1 MTSEN
6 SHLPK
11 FIATHCLSFATH
23 IFILFLMLNIQVFA
37 QEQKKGEISGIVRS
51 KDGNQ
56 TLSGVNVTIKNTVLG
71 TITDVDGR
79 YELKRLPEGKYI
91 LAFTLIGYLKKELSI
106 ELPPNKSEIAD
117 LILEPTTIQTE
128 PVVITASRREQ
139 SLQEAPASVSLI
151 HGEELSA
158 RNANTIDRVLQY
170 VPGVNITRGQVNVRG
185 STGYSYGIGT
195 RVLLLLD
202 GMPFLSGDTEEIIWE
217 SIPTVAIDRI
227 EVVKGAGSALYG
239 SSALGGVINVI
250 TKPVLEEPET
260 YVKAYGGTYS
270 TPAYSTWEWSD
281 NARTLSGLSA
291 SRLQKFG
298 DLSLGVGVSRTLDDG
313 FKRNDY
319 WKRWNGWSRVGY
331 TISPYQSVLVSFN
344 FMDQRRGN
352 FLYWKDLD
360 HALEPKDDQ
369 LGQGVHSVRWNLTAG
384 YNHFL
389 SNDLYYTVRMSWYR
403 SDWNDN
409 VPSINYPEGSSS
421 ISDNVLLE
429 TQVNYQMSDH
439 HYLTGGLLG
448 SFNRVDA
455 MKIFGTHNARGGAA
469 YIQDEIKLLSS
480 LSTTVGIRLDLQ
492 KMEDAATVNRVNPK
506 LGIVYNPFATLTI
519 RASAGS
525 GFRAP
530 SVAETFTNTDAGGL
544 TILPNPNLKPER
556 SWSYELGGTFIL
568 LPEIEINA
576 SGFVNDYQDLIE
588 AKFGSGGIKFQNIT
602 SARVS
607 GIEGAFGFFL
617 FDRIWNS
624 KISYTYIYPE
634 DRTKHDILKY
644 RPRKLFYIST
654 EIAPEPF
661 RLGIDYRY
669 LSRVEQ
675 IDEEFLGIVPDG
687 DQRVPISVVDLHAS
701 LNWQFAG
708 LPLITRMNINNLF
721 QYYYVDMIGNM
732 GSIRN
737 YVFTLE
743 SKF

>member
-1 MTSEN
+1 MRN
-6 SHLPK
+6 
-11 FIATHCLSFATH
+11 IY
-23 IFILFLMLNIQVFA
+23 FILFIIFGLNALGVGQT
-37 QEQKKGEISGIVRS
+37 QKRGEISGVVKS
-51 KDGNQ
+51 VDGNQ
-56 TLSGVNVTIKNTVLG
+56 LLPGVNVVLKQTVVG
-71 TITDVDGR
+71 TITNQSGEFTISRLTPGEYTVVFTLVGYKKSEVTVDLTEG
-79 YELKRLPEGKYI
+79 ELK
-91 LAFTLIGYLKKELSI
+91 SI
-106 ELPPNKSEIAD
+106 EV
-117 LILEPTTIQTE
+117 ILQSAPVQTE
-128 PVVITASRREQ
+128 PVIVTASRREQ

-151 HGEELSA
+151 HSEELSA

-185 STGYSYGIGT
+185 STGYSYGVGT

-217 SIPTVAIDRI
+217 SIPTIAIDRI

-250 TKPVLEEPET
+250 TKPVMEEPET
-260 YVKAYGGTYS
+260 YIKAYGGTYS

-298 DLSLGVGVSRTLDDG
+298 DLSVGVGVSRTLDDG

-331 TISPYQSVLVSFN
+331 TISPYQSISVSFN

-360 HALEPKDDQ
+360 YALEPKDDQ

-389 SNDLYYTVRMSWYR
+389 SNELYYTVRASWYR

-409 VPSINYPEGSSS
+409 VPSNNYPEGSSS
-421 ISDNVLLE
+421 ISDNILLE
-429 TQVNYQMSDH
+429 TQMNYQMSDY

-455 MKIFGTHNARGGAA
+455 MKIFGIHKARGGAA
-469 YIQDEIKLLSS
+469 YIQDEIKWFSS
-480 LSTTVGIRLDLQ
+480 LSTTVGVRLDLQ
-492 KMEDAATVNRVNPK
+492 KMEDAATINRLNPK
-506 LGIVYNPFATLTI
+506 LGIVYTPFTALTF

-556 SWSYELGGTFIL
+556 SWSYEIGGTYIPL
-568 LPEIEINA
+568 QEIEINV
-576 SGFVNDYQDLIE
+576 SGFVNDFQDLIE
-588 AKFGSGGIKFQNIT
+588 PTFGLDGNVHFQNIT
-602 SARVS
+602 SAQIS
-607 GIEGAFGFFL
+607 GVEGSIGFFL
-617 FDRIWNS
+617 FDRGWNS
-624 KISYTYIYPE
+624 RISYTYIYPE
-634 DRTKHDILKY
+634 DLTKHDVLKY

-669 LSRVEQ
+669 LSRVER
-675 IDEEFLGIVPDG
+675 IDQEFVYLGIVPDG

-732 GSIRN
+732 GPIRN

>member
-1 MTSEN
+1 MN
-6 SHLPK
+6 V
-11 FIATHCLSFATH
+11 FC
-23 IFILFLMLNIQVFA
+23 FA
-37 QEQKKGEISGIVRS
+37 QTERRSGISGIVKS
-51 KDGNQ
+51 ADGN
-56 TLSGVNVTIKNTVLG
+56 LLLPGVNVVLKQTVIG
-71 TITDVDGR
+71 TITNQSG
-79 YELKRLPEGKYI
+79 EFTISRLISGKYTVI
-91 LAFTLIGYLKKELSI
+91 FTLIGYKKSEAAIELGEGESKSI
-106 ELPPNKSEIAD
+106 EV
-117 LILEPTTIQTE
+117 ILQPVPVQTE
-128 PVVITASRREQ
+128 PVIVTASRREQ
-139 SLQEAPASVSLI
+139 SLQETPASVSII
-151 HGEELSA
+151 HGSELNA
-158 RNANTIDRVLQY
+158 RNADTIDRLLQY

-217 SIPTVAIDRI
+217 SIPSIAIDRI

-250 TKPVLEEPET
+250 TKPVMEEPET
-260 YVKAYGGTYS
+260 YVKVYGGTYS
-270 TPAYSTWEWSD
+270 SPSYSKWEWSD
-281 NARTLSGLSA
+281 KARTLSGLSA

-298 DLSLGVGVSRTLDDG
+298 DLALGVGVSRTLDDG

-331 TISPYQSVLVSFN
+331 TISPYQSVSVSFN
-344 FMDQRRGN
+344 YMDQRRGN

-360 HALEPKDDQ
+360 HAIEPQDDQ
-369 LGQGVHSVRWNLTAG
+369 LEQGVHSVRWNLTAG

-389 SNDLYYTVRMSWYR
+389 SNDLYYTVRASWYR

-409 VPSINYPEGSSS
+409 VPSIKYPEGSSS
-421 ISDNVLLE
+421 ISDNILLE

-455 MKIFGTHNARGGAA
+455 MKIFGTHNVLGGAA
-469 YIQDEIKLLSS
+469 YIQDEIKLLAS
-480 LSTTVGIRLDLQ
+480 LLTTVGVRLDLQ

-525 GFRAP
+525 GFRVP
-530 SVAETFTNTDAGGL
+530 SVAEIFTNTDAGGL
-544 TILPNPNLKPER
+544 TILPNPDLKPER
-556 SWSYELGGTFIL
+556 SWSYEIGGTYIPL
-568 LPEIEINA
+568 SEIEINA
-576 SGFVNDYQDLIE
+576 SGFVNDFQDLIE
-588 AKFGSGGIKFQNIT
+588 PTFGLDGNVHFQNIT
-602 SARVS
+602 SAQIS
-607 GIEGAFGFFL
+607 GVEGSVGCFL

-624 KISYTYIYPE
+624 KISYMYIYPE
-634 DRTKHDILKY
+634 DRTKHDLLKY

-654 EIAPEPF
+654 EITPEPF
-661 RLGIDYRY
+661 RFGFDYRY
-669 LSRVEQ
+669 LSRVER
-675 IDEEFLGIVPDG
+675 IDQEFVYLGIVPDG
-687 DQRVPISVVDLHAS
+687 DQRVPISVLDLHAS
-701 LNWQFAG
+701 LDWQFAG

-737 YVFTLE
+737 YLFTLE

>member
-1 MTSEN
+1 MRM
-6 SHLPK
+6 
-11 FIATHCLSFATH
+11 FY
-23 IFILFLMLNIQVFA
+23 FILAIVLSLNIFCFA
-37 QEQKKGEISGIVRS
+37 QTERRGGISGVVKS
-51 KDGNQ
+51 VDGNQ
-56 TLSGVNVTIKNTVLG
+56 LLPGVNVILKQTVVG
-71 TITDVDGR
+71 TITNQSG
-79 YELKRLPEGKYI
+79 EFTISRLTPGQYTVV
-91 LAFTLIGYLKKELSI
+91 FTLIGYK
-106 ELPPNKSEIAD
+106 KSEVVVD
-117 LILEPTTIQTE
+117 VNEGETKLIEVILQSAPVQTE

-217 SIPTVAIDRI
+217 SIPTIAIERI

-250 TKPVLEEPET
+250 TKPVMEEPET

-331 TISPYQSVLVSFN
+331 TISPYQSFLVSFN

-369 LGQGVHSVRWNLTAG
+369 LGQGVHSVRWNLNAG

-389 SNDLYYTVRMSWYR
+389 SNELYYTVRMGWYR

-409 VPSINYPEGSSS
+409 VPSNNYPEGSSS
-421 ISDNVLLE
+421 IADNILLE
-429 TQVNYQMSDH
+429 TQVNYQLSDY

-455 MKIFGTHNARGGAA
+455 MKIFGIHNARGGAA
-469 YIQDEIKLLSS
+469 YIQDEIKWLSS
-480 LSTTVGIRLDLQ
+480 LSTTVGVRLDLQ

-544 TILPNPNLKPER
+544 TILPNPNLKPEH
-556 SWSYELGGTFIL
+556 SWSYEIGGTYIP

-576 SGFVNDYQDLIE
+576 SGFVNDFQDLIE
-588 AKFGSGGIKFQNIT
+588 PTFGSDGNVHFQNIT
-602 SARVS
+602 SAQIS
-607 GIEGAFGFFL
+607 GVEGSVGCFL
-617 FDRIWNS
+617 FNRTWNS

-669 LSRVEQ
+669 LSRVER
-675 IDEEFLGIVPDG
+675 IDQEFVYLGIVPDG

-708 LPLITRMNINNLF
+708 LPLITRMNIYNLF

-737 YVFTLE
+737 YLFTLE